1 MELTLAILMVLG
13 IFVGVPAVIGFA
25 IAGIYFMGDRRVRR
39 MKRAKAI
46 EEAEAVA
53 KNNAKE
59 HAPVA

>member
-25 IAGIYFMGDRRVRR
+25 IAGIYFMSDRRVRR
-39 MKRAKAI
+39 MKRAKAL